1 MENDGLQIFPTPV
14 TMVTVKNQYCRCC
27 YEKNHVSGSNRP
39 ILLIFVSIIGFNKI
53 SDRLEYDSLRSG
65 IKIMSKTGFAPL
77 AEDRYH
83 YILRVFLKKIM
94 YTQKYRQYNS
104 AQEFMNVF
112 LP

>member
-1 MENDGLQIFPTPV
+1 MADVTQENFEKRHIFG
-14 TMVTVKNQYCRCC
+14 N
-27 YEKNHVSGSNRP
+27 NRP
-39 ILLIFVSIIGFNKI
+39 IRMMFVSIIGFNKI